1 MVIKVISM
9 MYLISGL
16 RNNNIKLLLLKGVYM
31 KKLVVHIGILVFMML
46 LIIVNIINKN
56 MAGLSTSIISTF
68 LWLGFVIQDII
79 KLKTK

>member
-1 MVIKVISM
+1 
-9 MYLISGL
+9 
-16 RNNNIKLLLLKGVYM
+16 M

>member
-1 MVIKVISM
+1 MTEVTSVLGST
-9 MYLISGL
+9 
-16 RNNNIKLLLLKGVYM
+16 IKLLLLKGVYM

-68 LWLGFVIQDII
+68 LWLGLVIQDII